1 MDKLK
6 TRSLGD
12 SPGPNIN
19 FEFSRSEKDQ
29 VIDIIFGK
37 KMFSM
42 QADETGRIYATV
54 HGLLVGVSHKVAR
67 QRRKRRGEGEQEG
80 KQLQSLSAPP
90 LSTPLHSSY

>member
-1 MDKLK
+1 
-6 TRSLGD
+6 
-12 SPGPNIN
+12 
-19 FEFSRSEKDQ
+19 
-29 VIDIIFGK
+29 
-37 KMFSM
+37 MFSM

-90 LSTPLHSSY
+90 LSTPLLPLHLSPSSTGCATDPPPSRL